1 MQLFTY
7 LEEND
12 MRVGKNPV
20 TGESEIYLS
29 EAEAKQIKE
38 MEQGASLPLRR
49 VFYPIV
55 KEL

>member
-29 EAEAKQIKE
+29 EAEAKQMKE
-38 MEQGASLPLRR
+38 MVKGASLPLRR
-49 VFYPIV
+49 VFYPV
-55 KEL
+55 LKEL

>member
-29 EAEAKQIKE
+29 EAEAKQMKE
-38 MEQGASLPLRR
+38 MVKGASLPLRR
-49 VFYPIV
+49 VFYPII